1 MNDIEHSVKK
11 IISEQI
17 GKEVDTITNDM
28 LLKKNLGLDSLDIIE
43 LVMSLE
49 DFFNI
54 KIQDEDIG
62 NLRTVMDIIKYV
74 KKIPK
79 KC

>member
-17 GKEVDTITNDM
+17 GKDIEKITNDT
-28 LLKKNLGLDSLDIIE
+28 LLKKNLGLDSLDLIE

-62 NLRTVMDIIKYV
+62 NLRKVIDIIEYV
-74 KKIPK
+74 NKIPK